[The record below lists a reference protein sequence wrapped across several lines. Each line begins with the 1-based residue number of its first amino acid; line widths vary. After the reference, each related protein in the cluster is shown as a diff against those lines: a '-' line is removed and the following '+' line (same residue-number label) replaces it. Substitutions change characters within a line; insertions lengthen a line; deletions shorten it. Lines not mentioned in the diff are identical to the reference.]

1 MTTVSKFGRKE
12 APAKAGKEKEAR
24 VFLVSPYLQLGQH
37 FHLLKQSLEV
47 VFHSLWGDLDLR
59 WSFSGAKG
67 GGLARNQVAVLLARD
82 LVKVHGQPDHY
93 RYRFLLNDNSCP
105 AGAPFRYEVLH
116 KGKVVFA
123 ENGRAPPAPA
133 QSWRLAVVGDIGDGS
148 PGSLATAAKLLQS
161 APNLVLFP
169 GDLVYDR
176 GRFSEYQKHFFP
188 VFNAQP
194 EATSGAALLCQVPS
208 VAAAGNHDL
217 GTPRQPEELD
227 WKKFPDA
234 FAYYLFWSQPLS
246 GPSLPGLKET
256 LYKRGRNRK
265 KLTAMYGNSAL
276 DGSSFHFRFGMVHF
290 IVLDANR
297 HMDWSNEGL
306 RAWLAGA
313 LAAGA
318 DADFRIVSF
327 HQPPFNSDSKYKI
340 EQRMRLICDLLEEG
354 GCDLV
359 FSGHSHLYERTY
371 PLRFTPAKKDS
382 RGCAV
387 MRPDGQVPGRIELD
401 KGFSD
406 KGVSNEDR
414 PGGVI
419 YVVSGAGGTLVDA
432 KHLPTASQF
441 TKKLNWQE
449 NTYTVIDFEPGKLV
463 CRQLNL
469 AGAEIDRFELTKRR

>member
-1 MTTVSKFGRKE
+1 MTTLSKLGRKE
-12 APAKAGKEKEAR
+12 APAKARKEKEAR

-47 VFHSLWGDLDLR
+47 VFHSLQGDLELR
-59 WSFSGAKG
+59 WSFADASGDSQG
-67 GGLARNQVAVLLARD
+67 RSHVAELLARD
-82 LVKVHGQPDHY
+82 LVKVQGQPDHY
-93 RYRFLLNDNSCP
+93 RYRFLLNNKDCP
-105 AGAPFRYEVLH
+105 AGALFRYEVLH
-116 KGKVVFA
+116 KGEVVFT
-123 ENGRAPPAPA
+123 EKGRAPPSPT
-133 QSWRLAVVGDIGDGS
+133 QPWRLAVVGDIGDGS
-148 PGSLATAAKLLQS
+148 SGSSATAAKLLQS

-194 EATSGAALLCQVPS
+194 GATTGAALLCQVPS

-246 GPSLPGLKET
+246 GPTLPGLKET

-265 KLTAMYGNSAL
+265 RLTAMYGNSAL
-276 DGSSFHFRFGMVHF
+276 DGSSFHFRFGKVHF

-297 HMDWSNEGL
+297 HMDWSDEGL
-306 RAWLAGA
+306 RTWLAGA
-313 LAAGA
+313 LVAGA

-327 HQPPFNSDSKYKI
+327 HQPPFNSDSKYKT
-340 EQRMRLICDLLEEG
+340 EQRMRLICDLLEAG

-359 FSGHSHLYERTY
+359 FSGHSHLYERTH
-371 PLRFTPAKKDS
+371 PLRFTPKSKDS
-382 RGCAV
+382 RGRAV
-387 MRPDGQVPGRIELD
+387 MRGDGQVIGQIALD
-401 KGFSD
+401 KTFGD
-406 KGVSNEDR
+406 KGR
-414 PGGVI
+414 PRGVI
-419 YVVSGAGGTLVDA
+419 YLVSGAGGTLVDA
-432 KHLPTASQF
+432 KHLPSPSQF

-449 NTYTVIDFEPGKLV
+449 NSYTVIDFEPGKLV
-463 CRQLNL
+463 LRQLNL
-469 AGAEIDRFELTKRR
+469 VGAEIDRFELTKRT